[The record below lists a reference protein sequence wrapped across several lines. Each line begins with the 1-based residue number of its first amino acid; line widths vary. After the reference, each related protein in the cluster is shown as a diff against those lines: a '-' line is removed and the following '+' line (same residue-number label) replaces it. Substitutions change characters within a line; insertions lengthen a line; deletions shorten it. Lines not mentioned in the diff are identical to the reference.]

1 MIKCCDN
8 IMQYPP
14 PSGSQS
20 TPLSPPPPIWKRDP
34 VLPTFFDQIFWPEFF
49 WPKFCWNFF
58 CPIFL
63 FLKEE
68 FKSGQVQIFFS
79 QREFKNLDMSGFIF
93 FKAKKNLDF
102 ASNNTFNDGWVQIW
116 NFQLKIKNPD
126 TSGFFIFKVKIKIW
140 TRPDFYFLMQKFKS
154 GLGDM

>member
-1 MIKCCDN
+1 MHWEIEIWTCPDFYFYIENKKSGRVQIFNFSLRKKNRTCPDFDFSLKNKNIWRSMIFYK
-8 IMQYPP
+8 
-14 PSGSQS
+14 
-20 TPLSPPPPIWKRDP
+20 
-34 VLPTFFDQIFWPEFF
+34 VFDQKIFDQFFWPEFF

-93 FKAKKNLDF
+93 FKAKK
-102 ASNNTFNDGWVQIW
+102 
-116 NFQLKIKNPD
+116 
-126 TSGFFIFKVKIKIW
+126 KIW
-140 TRPDFYFLMQKFKS
+140 TLLQITHLMMGESRFEIFN
-154 GLGDM
+154 